1 MRTLLMSLC
10 FLSAMTVATARADT
24 PASLLATYKTAAAQ
38 ENTAFTAFSADRGR
52 QFFASRHGAD
62 WSCSSCHTSDPRQSG
77 HHAVTN
83 KVIAPMAP
91 AVNPERFS
99 DAARVEKW
107 FRRNCKDVLGRACT
121 ATEKGDVV
129 IYLQSLR

>member
-1 MRTLLMSLC
+1 MRTLLLSLC
-10 FLSAMTVATARADT
+10 CLSAMTAATARADT
-24 PASLLATYKTAAAQ
+24 PASLLATYTSAAKQ
-38 ENTAFTAFSADRGR
+38 ENRAFTAFSADRGR
-52 QFFASRHGAD
+52 QFFASRHGGD

-91 AVNPERFS
+91 AINPERFT
-99 DAARVEKW
+99 DAAKVEKW
-107 FRRNCKDVLGRACT
+107 FRRNCKDVAGRACT